1 MPVFL
6 FDVLD
11 PAQPLSPGEAA
22 FTGFA
27 QWVVLHD
34 SQHEASAAIARHLP
48 KATATRVV
56 GSTLRGSP
64 RCNSSRANRAFTS
77 KLGQRVKVLH
87 ERAVNLRNPPSI
99 TVDCQSSHVHL
110 IAVLSSLGVYQNS
123 SATLLVK
130 NA

>member
-11 PAQPLSPGEAA
+11 PAPPLSPGEAA

-48 KATATRVV
+48 KATA
-56 GSTLRGSP
+56 LP
-64 RCNSSRANRAFTS
+64 NPSSRLDPAR
-77 KLGQRVKVLH
+77 
-87 ERAVNLRNPPSI
+87 
-99 TVDCQSSHVHL
+99 
-110 IAVLSSLGVYQNS
+110 IAALQ
-123 SATLLVK
+123 LVK
-130 NA
+130 DEPRLYE